1 MITLPPLLSLSAAAA
16 ARAPRSRDLLRL
28 RPAAPSLANQRGAVR
43 SREPLSTN
51 HSSPG
56 PAALVAHHL
65 AVRARLGKHSRVLLL
80 LVMVLVMVLVVTLVT
95 MGLVM
100 MMTHSNA
107 QTVEA
112 GVYRVS
118 ASHLQQTQWL
128 RTKPN
133 CHDTRHVLRDV

>member
-65 AVRARLGKHSRVLLL
+65 AVRARLGKHSMVLLLL
-80 LVMVLVMVLVVTLVT
+80 LVMVMVMVVTLVT

-118 ASHLQQTQWL
+118 APHLQQTQWL

-133 CHDTRHVLRDV
+133 CHDTNHVRDV

>member
-43 SREPLSTN
+43 SCEPLSTN
-51 HSSPG
+51 HSLPG

-80 LVMVLVMVLVVTLVT
+80 LLLVLVMVLVVTQVT

-118 ASHLQQTQWL
+118 APHL
-128 RTKPN
+128 
-133 CHDTRHVLRDV
+133 

>member
-51 HSSPG
+51 QSSPG

-80 LVMVLVMVLVVTLVT
+80 LLVMVMVLVVTLVT

-118 ASHLQQTQWL
+118 APHLQQIQWL

-133 CHDTRHVLRDV
+133 CHDTRHVRDV

>member
-51 HSSPG
+51 QSSPG

-80 LVMVLVMVLVVTLVT
+80 LLVVMVLVVTQVT

-118 ASHLQQTQWL
+118 APHLQQTQWL

-133 CHDTRHVLRDV
+133 CHDTNHVKDV

>member
-51 HSSPG
+51 QSSPG

-80 LVMVLVMVLVVTLVT
+80 LLVMVLVVMVLVVTLVT

-118 ASHLQQTQWL
+118 APHL
-128 RTKPN
+128 
-133 CHDTRHVLRDV
+133 

>member
-51 HSSPG
+51 QSSPG

-80 LVMVLVMVLVVTLVT
+80 LLVMVLVVTQVT

-118 ASHLQQTQWL
+118 APHLQKTQWL

>member
-43 SREPLSTN
+43 SCEPLSTN
-51 HSSPG
+51 HSLPG

-80 LVMVLVMVLVVTLVT
+80 LLVMVLVVMVLVVTLVT

-118 ASHLQQTQWL
+118 APHL
-128 RTKPN
+128 
-133 CHDTRHVLRDV
+133 

>member
-51 HSSPG
+51 QSSPG

-65 AVRARLGKHSRVLLL
+65 AVRARLGKHSRVLLML
-80 LVMVLVMVLVVTLVT
+80 LLLVMVLVVTLVT

-118 ASHLQQTQWL
+118 APHLQQTQWL

-133 CHDTRHVLRDV
+133 CHDTRHVRDV

>member
-80 LVMVLVMVLVVTLVT
+80 LVMVLVMTQVT

-118 ASHLQQTQWL
+118 APHLQQIQWL

-133 CHDTRHVLRDV
+133 CHDTNHVRDV

>member
-51 HSSPG
+51 QSSPG

-80 LVMVLVMVLVVTLVT
+80 LLVMVMVLVVTLVT

-118 ASHLQQTQWL
+118 APHLQKTQWL

-133 CHDTRHVLRDV
+133 CHDTNHVKDV